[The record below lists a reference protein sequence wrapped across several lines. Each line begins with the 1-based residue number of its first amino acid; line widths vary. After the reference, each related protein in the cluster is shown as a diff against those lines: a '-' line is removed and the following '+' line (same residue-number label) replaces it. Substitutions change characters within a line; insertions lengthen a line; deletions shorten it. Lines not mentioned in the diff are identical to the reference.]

1 MGGLSKL
8 PYCTGRWGVIFF
20 AYFGEISRFAYDD
33 LPDGKQLAV
42 LEAHRH
48 KRECSLCSDAYTSF
62 KAQASESL
70 PDDEKIREY
79 FSTKAFKLARENEQ
93 YLDSLLDGE

>member
-48 KRECSLCSDAYTSF
+48 KRECSLCRCQPNAGGGALLLWQRIQ
-62 KAQASESL
+62 KMMPSL
-70 PDDEKIREY
+70 KIC
-79 FSTKAFKLARENEQ
+79 
-93 YLDSLLDGE
+93 